1 MSFVARNETGP
12 VVSLVEGTQAELD
25 LFLFLNM
32 WPSHFGLP
40 LLLAVVLLSKRVRR
54 HPTLINLCV
63 GFVLIGIFS
72 CLLLYTGQTTGPE
85 PSKLLCLTQ
94 ASFLYGMPSL
104 SVKSILNAPSLTISC
119 SAPFL
124 ALMLVL
130 QMFLSVRAAARNVKL
145 EPNPVREWTMLVA
158 PYIALGLTMIA
169 TAMIGASDL
178 SRVSRTRRF
187 FYCSV
192 AFPALSGT
200 ITIVAAVLLMAT
212 IVLEGGHI
220 VVPDSV
226 GLTTLVWTLVILYKL
241 SKRQGDR
248 RSAFEFNMSVR
259 VMVFGLYVIVAMGL
273 SVMSV
278 ASADSKSPLPDL
290 VIAGAATFILG
301 IFGTQRDI
309 LLALC
314 FWRPS
319 PPPLDFES
327 SQFQSEKSATY
338 LP

>member
-104 SVKSILNAPSLTISC
+104 SVKSILSAPSLTMSC

-212 IVLEGGHI
+212 IVLE
-220 VVPDSV
+220 
-226 GLTTLVWTLVILYKL
+226 VWTLVILYKL